1 MASHQNRSPVHWF
14 RMSHRTFG
22 RLHASGCSI
31 KRLRI
36 IFTTWDRSFFPYQRS
51 HQHTSDRLCW
61 FISLRMVVSYNI
73 LFSQVLNVYRI
84 ILIWKTLYNYSN
96 PIVFNALVSLIV
108 WIVNFRMRI
117 FEFLFHF
124 WLTIHLQ
131 TLRFIRIYR
140 PSSTL
145 RAILN
150 AAFSFSLLDPPTV
163 FFHGPSRDDQR
174 NCFIQIKQI
183 NRSFFLKRL
192 SDLPYISCNNFDNT
206 VSGNLICL
214 NVYLIGW

>member
-36 IFTTWDRSFFPYQRS
+36 IFSTWDRRFFPYQRS
-51 HQHTSDRLCW
+51 HQHTS
-61 FISLRMVVSYNI
+61 VVSYNI
-73 LFSQVLNVYRI
+73 LFSHVLKVYRI

-150 AAFSFSLLDPPTV
+150 AACSFSLLDLPTV
-163 FFHGPSRDDQR
+163 FFHGPPRDDQR

-183 NRSFFLKRL
+183 NRSF
-192 SDLPYISCNNFDNT
+192 S
-206 VSGNLICL
+206 
-214 NVYLIGW
+214 